1 MSEDS
6 KNDQQEPTEDFATL
20 LDAYH
25 EGMNE
30 DIQVGDRIKGEIIAI
45 NNDTV
50 FINTGTKMD
59 GVVEKTELLNA
70 DGTFPFQKGEML
82 ELFVVAFSGNE
93 IRLSKALS
101 GVGGTHI
108 LRDAFENAIP
118 IQGKVKDK
126 IKGGF
131 QVEIMQRRA
140 FCPISQMDIKY
151 IEDSDPYL
159 SQSFQFLI
167 TQFEE
172 NGRNIVVSRRDLLA
186 QEQEKNKKELL
197 AKIQV
202 GDEIQGRVTKLM
214 PYGAFMEI
222 FPGIEGMVHLSELSW
237 SRTQK
242 AEELLRINDQVKA
255 KIIAIEKK
263 ADGKEAKISLS
274 IKQIT
279 GDPWGNVQ
287 DQFHEGDLVQGKV
300 TRCTKF
306 GAFVEI
312 APGIEGLVHI
322 SEMSYRKRINRPE
335 EVVSEGQI
343 IQVMVKELDLKN
355 RRISL
360 SIKDAEGD
368 PWGTLDEKYKVG
380 QIVNGTF
387 EKKESFGYFISLEPG
402 ITGLLPKSK
411 AKEGGPAAALLDKAK
426 TGDSIPVVLDEI
438 RTQERRITLSLS
450 GVEGNEDESD
460 WRGYMGQASSKKSFG
475 SLGDKLQAAAQKSN
489 LKR

>member
-1 MSEDS
+1 MSEDF
-6 KNDQQEPTEDFATL
+6 KKDQNEPSEDFAQL
-20 LDAYH
+20 LDSYR

-45 NNDTV
+45 SKDTV

-59 GVVEKTELLNA
+59 GVVEKTELLDTN
-70 DGTFPFQKGEML
+70 GEFPHKKGDIL
-82 ELFVVAFSGNE
+82 ELFVVSFSGNE
-93 IRLSKALS
+93 IRLSRALS
-101 GVGGTHI
+101 GIGGI
-108 LRDAFENAIP
+108 QLLRDAFENAIP

-140 FCPISQMDIKY
+140 FCPISQMDTKY
-151 IEDSDPYL
+151 IENPDPYVGE
-159 SQSFQFLI
+159 SFQFLI

-186 QEQEKNKKELL
+186 QEQEKTKKELL
-197 AKIQV
+197 TKIQV
-202 GDEIQGRVTKLM
+202 GDEVQGRITKLM

-242 AEELLRINDQVKA
+242 AEDLLCVNDQVKA
-255 KIIAIEKK
+255 KIIAIDKK

-274 IKQIT
+274 IKQISS
-279 GDPWGNVQ
+279 DPWETIQ
-287 DQFHEGDLVQGKV
+287 EQFHEGDSVQGKV
-300 TRCTKF
+300 TRCAKF

-322 SEMSYRKRINRPE
+322 SEMSYRKRVNRPE
-335 EVVSEGQI
+335 EIVSEGQEV
-343 IQVMVKELDLKN
+343 QVIVKELDREN
-355 RRISL
+355 RRVSL

-368 PWGTLDEKYKVG
+368 PWSNINEKYKVG
-380 QIVNGTF
+380 QAVTGIF
-387 EKKESFGYFISLEPG
+387 DKKESFGYFISLEPG

-411 AKEGGPAAALLDKAK
+411 SKEAGTAAGLLEKAK
-426 TGDSIPVVLDEI
+426 PGDPIPIILEEI
-438 RTQERRITLSLS
+438 RPHERRITL
-450 GVEGNEDESD
+450 GMAGGEAHEDETN
-460 WRGYMGQASSKKSFG
+460 WQGYLSQASKPKSFG
-475 SLGDKLQAAAQKSN
+475 SLGDKLQAAVKKST
-489 LKR
+489 KK